1 MNALDFVRAYFYG
14 NNIRSWKDMR
24 DSNIYD
30 KLSETVKTFNIN
42 MSFEEY
48 IDIVNKQIEFEKLNS
63 VSTFGEGMN
72 NTAQLPKS
80 QRSSWVMYRDRLSK
94 QWSSRSINN
103 LEQSAYEVLRYLT
116 TTSEGGPHK
125 GLVVGNVQSG
135 KTANMTAL
143 IAMAADNGFNVFIV
157 LSGMIENLRKQNAK
171 RIYNDLVADGSGDNH
186 WKYYENLSVR
196 TGFQAGSI
204 QLGSGSWEKHLIF
217 SLKNSKR
224 IRSLLNWLRHDRNK

>member
-1 MNALDFVRAYFYG
+1 MNALDFVRAYFDG

-80 QRSSWVMYRDRLSK
+80 
-94 QWSSRSINN
+94 
-103 LEQSAYEVLRYLT
+103 
-116 TTSEGGPHK
+116 
-125 GLVVGNVQSG
+125 
-135 KTANMTAL
+135 
-143 IAMAADNGFNVFIV
+143 
-157 LSGMIENLRKQNAK
+157 
-171 RIYNDLVADGSGDNH
+171 
-186 WKYYENLSVR
+186 
-196 TGFQAGSI
+196 
-204 QLGSGSWEKHLIF
+204 
-217 SLKNSKR
+217 
-224 IRSLLNWLRHDRNK
+224 